1 MDTIFNKTG
10 CFYRAL
16 DDEPIFVLLARDP
29 CFAETIR
36 GWETSRQA
44 LIGRGEKPQGDH
56 PMLLEALATATAGVA
71 WRNESTDPTN
81 GYDAGEHARWHVE
94 TAPERELV
102 LSGRNPGDN
111 GGTILPYDEWQ
122 KVRERAMPLG
132 NRFLLAYMNN
142 ELVFWENRSYRRPG
156 SPEDWTGYYKV
167 NNSLQREM
175 LENAYDDW
183 LNQTRKTVSAIKKLT
198 GRSEA
203 PWYAETLRRAIE
215 MGTEGKAN
223 RLLSKTLLNF
233 DNDDLVVVHKSTLIA
248 AMDAARGDTQYF
260 EHTPDGGRR
269 KITPMSFTRI
279 SEFLDYATAYGEF
292 DENTP
297 NGTRSPMSGEPMNEY
312 RRNAIVI
319 YKRVL
324 GMLPEDYVSGS
335 PSTATATSS
344 AGKIDPAKEALWI
357 DMAEERGF
365 LSAEDA
371 EKARAALPEGTKAA
385 IPSKHLTF
393 MVRDL
398 AKKIATGLRQVTT
411 DMTEW
416 VESKNPKFLTTG
428 SGQKMMAFVD
438 RINGYAA
445 ELETG
450 EADAARFRS
459 RPIRMH
465 PALGMPY
472 EPQGDPYKRFA
483 DSHAELTVED
493 ARAIVDRF
501 RKRFPDLLRTY
512 EDAKEAVPADVYFGV
527 EGGNFYDAITN
538 IGMGVPFWNEWR
550 DRKDEFPQKVHD
562 EISIPRGYPHLFP
575 MPPQV
580 QGRWTGGKINPSLYA
595 KEVIEGIGKGF
606 GKPYEEV
613 AADYLHAA
621 GVTEEAPLT
630 AHIDFETRS
639 SVPLKAESDTIDVT
653 DVPEMPPHRFTIF
666 TKARGWAYG
675 RGLEINP
682 AHIPDMLDRMEKD
695 GWHLHAVF
703 GGTVADKVGML
714 FKRVDPP
721 ADFNKAWEWLGS
733 WCGKGLWVAGG
744 LQPHRLEQLRKRIQG
759 DDPVFPVRAM
769 PPSVAEMMAAPTE
782 GIDDADTDHGA
793 DDSWRGRGQEP

>member
-36 GWETSRQA
+36 SWETSRQA

-94 TAPERELV
+94 TATERELV
-102 LSGRNPGDN
+102 EVSPRKRKGVPSGGVVMP
-111 GGTILPYDEWQ
+111 LPEWL
-122 KVRERAMPLG
+122 KAKRISMPLG
-132 NRFLLAYMNN
+132 NRFLIGDVEG
-142 ELVFWENRSYRRPG
+142 ELVFWENGNYNKPG
-156 SPEDWTGYYKV
+156 HPEAWSGYYPV
-167 NNSLQREM
+167 NNSLQKDM
-175 LENAYDDW
+175 LWLAYEDW
-183 LNQTRKTVSAIKKLT
+183 RNQSRNTVAAIKRLT
-198 GRSEA
+198 GGDLTWGEDDK
-203 PWYAETLRRAIE
+203 PVK
-215 MGTEGKAN
+215 M
-223 RLLSKTLLNF
+223 LSP
-233 DNDDLVVVHKSTLIA
+233 VRV
-248 AMDAARGDTQYF
+248 
-260 EHTPDGGRR
+260 
-269 KITPMSFTRI
+269 

-297 NGTRSPMSGEPMNEY
+297 NGTRSQLSGEPMNEY

-324 GMLPEDYVSGS
+324 GLLPEDYVSGT
-335 PSTATATSS
+335 PETVTATGG
-344 AGKIDPAKEALWI
+344 AGGIDPAKEALWI

-365 LSAEDA
+365 MSAEEA

-398 AKKIATGLRQVTT
+398 AKKIATGLRQVTS
-411 DMTEW
+411 DMDEW
-416 VESKNPKFLTTG
+416 LETKSPKFRNTG
-428 SGQKMMAFVD
+428 SGEKLGGFMD

-445 ELETG
+445 ELEAG

-465 PALGMPY
+465 PALGMPP
-472 EPQGDPYKRFA
+472 EP
-483 DSHAELTVED
+483 
-493 ARAIVDRF
+493 
-501 RKRFPDLLRTY
+501 
-512 EDAKEAVPADVYFGV
+512 
-527 EGGNFYDAITN
+527 
-538 IGMGVPFWNEWR
+538 
-550 DRKDEFPQKVHD
+550 
-562 EISIPRGYPHLFP
+562 
-575 MPPQV
+575 

-606 GKPYEEV
+606 GKSYEEV
-613 AADYLHAA
+613 TADYL
-621 GVTEEAPLT
+621 GTT
-630 AHIDFETRS
+630 HIDFEVQS
-639 SVPLKAESDTIDVT
+639 SVPLKGSDKAESDTIDVT

-782 GIDDADTDHGA
+782 GVDDAPDM
-793 DDSWRGRGQEP
+793 GRGLEP